1 MHLDEADRYGGHIT
15 SFNLE
20 QYLTYVDQK
29 LSTDT
34 SSTFPEQQ
42 QQHHEDHCEHFRVL
56 KPFDKSA
63 YSSLKE
69 FKKFSRNFN
78 IDLVPK
84 LLFSKST
91 SVDLLLDSGTA
102 HYLEFQSV
110 PHNYF
115 HSSANAN
122 SFVQIPFSKSEIFT
136 NSSLSLKEKR

>member
-1 MHLDEADRYGGHIT
+1 MVGDKCLHLDEADRYGGHIT

-20 QYLTYVDQK
+20 QYLAYVDSK
-29 LSTDT
+29 LSDT
-34 SSTFPEQQ
+34 SK
-42 QQHHEDHCEHFRVL
+42 HEDHCESFKVL

-63 YSSLKE
+63 YADLKA
-69 FKKFSRNFN
+69 FKSFSRNFN

-115 HSSANAN
+115 FSSQNNNA
-122 SFVQIPFSKSEIFT
+122 FVQIPFSKSEIFT